1 MRAVISRVKSVS
13 VIADGEARGRGEKG
27 LLVFLGVAPEDSAE
41 DALLLSAKIS
51 KMRIFSDNNGKMNL
65 SISDIGGT
73 LAVISNFT
81 LYANCSHGN
90 RPDFFGA
97 AQPEQAKALYQL
109 FLDDITPKVPHCI
122 SGIFG
127 ADMQIQSECDGPV
140 TIVLESSQFKKEP
153 KT

>member
-90 RPDFFGA
+90 RPDFFWR
-97 AQPEQAKALYQL
+97 
-109 FLDDITPKVPHCI
+109 
-122 SGIFG
+122 
-127 ADMQIQSECDGPV
+127 
-140 TIVLESSQFKKEP
+140 SSARAGKSTLSVVFR
-153 KT
+153 